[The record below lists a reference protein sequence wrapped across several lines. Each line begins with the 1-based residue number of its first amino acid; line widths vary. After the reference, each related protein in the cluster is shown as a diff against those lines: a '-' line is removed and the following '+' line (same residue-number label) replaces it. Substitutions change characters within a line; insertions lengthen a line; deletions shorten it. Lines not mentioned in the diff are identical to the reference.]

1 MTGQELAL
9 GSFNPGRAPIVKKRR
24 GSASFIRVMSG
35 AALLA
40 VPVWIVAT
48 QLHYTPDS
56 DLGYNLGIAGGTA
69 LLLTLIYPLSK
80 RLRFIHSWVP
90 LKHWFRAHMVCGI
103 LGPVLILLHSRF
115 ALESINGTLAF
126 CSMWMVFLSGVTGR
140 YLHTRIHR
148 SLTDKRASL
157 QALNR
162 QIGISAE
169 DVRSKFH
176 FAPRVNQR
184 LERFHSIVP
193 KQPKGPLRNLWRMLA
208 LPFRLRWTYA
218 RASKDLKRAI
228 KKRARKRAWPRAK
241 KRQRLSYGKK
251 MIRTYLEAVRS
262 VARIDGYERLF
273 SLWHFVHVPLL
284 FWLVITGVI
293 HVLAVHMY

>member
-1 MTGQELAL
+1 MTGQDLAL
-9 GSFNPGRAPIVKKRR
+9 DSFNRAPIRERR
-24 GSASFIRVMSG
+24 SGLASFIRVMSG
-35 AALLA
+35 GALLA
-40 VPVWIVAT
+40 VPIWIVAT
-48 QLHYTPDS
+48 RLHYTPDS

-90 LKHWFRAHMVCGI
+90 LKHWFRAHMVFGI

-126 CSMWMVFLSGVTGR
+126 CSMWIVFLSGVTGR

-148 SLTDKRASL
+148 SLTDKRALL

-162 QIGISAE
+162 QMGISAE

-176 FAPRVNQR
+176 CAPRVNQR
-184 LERFHSIVP
+184 LERFQSIIP
-193 KQPKGPLRNLWRMLA
+193 AQPKGPLRNLWRMLA
-208 LPFRLRWTYA
+208 LPVRMRWTYA
-218 RASKDLKRAI
+218 LASKDLKRAI
-228 KKRARKRAWPRAK
+228 KKRARKHAWPRAK

-251 MIRTYLEAVRS
+251 VIRTYLEAVRS

-284 FWLVITGVI
+284 FWLVTTGVI

>member
-1 MTGQELAL
+1 MRGQDLAL
-9 GSFNPGRAPIVKKRR
+9 GSLNPSPAPVRERK
-24 GSASFIRVMSG
+24 GATSFIWLLSG
-35 AALLA
+35 AAMVLTAAWL
-40 VPVWIVAT
+40 IAT
-48 QLHYTPDS
+48 QLHYGPDS
-56 DLGYNLGIAGGTA
+56 DLGYNLGLAGGIT
-69 LLLTLIYPLSK
+69 LLLTLLYPLSK
-80 RLRFIHSWVP
+80 RVRFMHSWIAM
-90 LKHWFRAHMVCGI
+90 KYWFRAHMTLGI
-103 LGPVLILLHSRF
+103 VGPVLILLHSRF

-148 SLTDKRASL
+148 SLTDKRALL

-176 FAPRVNQR
+176 FAPQVNQR
-184 LERFHSIVP
+184 LERFQSVIP
-193 KQPKGPLRNLWRMLA
+193 AQPKGPLHTLWRMLA

-228 KKRARKRAWPRAK
+228 RKQARIRAWSRAK
-241 KRQRLSYGKK
+241 GRQRLSYGKK

-273 SLWHFVHVPLL
+273 SVWHFVHVPLL

>member
-1 MTGQELAL
+1 L
-9 GSFNPGRAPIVKKRR
+9 GSFSRAPTRERR
-24 GSASFIRVMSG
+24 SAFASFIRLVLG

-40 VPVWIVAT
+40 VPAWIVTT
-48 QLHYTPDS
+48 QFPYTPDS
-56 DLGYNLGIAGGTA
+56 DLGYNLGLAGSIT

-80 RLRFIHSWVP
+80 RLRWG
-90 LKHWFRAHMVCGI
+90 FRPYVVLGI
-103 LGPVLILLHSRF
+103 LGPLLILLHSRF

-126 CSMWMVFLSGVTGR
+126 CSMWLVFLSGVTGR

-148 SLTDKRASL
+148 SLTDKRALL

-162 QIGISAE
+162 QIGISVE

-176 FAPRVNQR
+176 FAPRVSQR

-193 KQPKGPLRNLWRMLA
+193 EQPKGALRNLWRMLA

-228 KKRARKRAWPRAK
+228 KLRAHKRAWPRAK

>member
-1 MTGQELAL
+1 
-9 GSFNPGRAPIVKKRR
+9 
-24 GSASFIRVMSG
+24 MSG

-48 QLHYTPDS
+48 RLHYTPDS

-80 RLRFIHSWVP
+80 RLRFIHSWLP
-90 LKHWFRAHMVCGI
+90 LKHWFRAHMVFGI

-115 ALESINGTLAF
+115 GLESINGTLAF

-148 SLTDKRASL
+148 SLTNKRALL

-162 QIGISAE
+162 QIGVSAE

-176 FAPRVNQR
+176 FAPEVNQR

-193 KQPKGPLRNLWRMLA
+193 AQPKGLLRNLWRMLA

-228 KKRARKRAWPRAK
+228 KEQARKRAWSRAK
-241 KRQRLSYGKK
+241 GRQRLSYGRK

-284 FWLVITGVI
+284 FWLLITGVI

>member
-1 MTGQELAL
+1 ML
-9 GSFNPGRAPIVKKRR
+9 
-24 GSASFIRVMSG
+24 G
-35 AALLA
+35 AALVVL
-40 VPVWIVAT
+40 PVWIVAT
-48 QLHYTPDS
+48 RLHYTPDS
-56 DLGYNLGIAGGTA
+56 DLGYNLGLAGGIT

-90 LKHWFRAHMVCGI
+90 LKHWFRAHMVFGI

-140 YLHTRIHR
+140 YLHMRIHR
-148 SLTDKRASL
+148 SLTDKRALL

-162 QIGISAE
+162 QLGVSAE

-176 FAPRVNQR
+176 FAPQVHQR
-184 LERFHSIVP
+184 LGRFQSVLP
-193 KQPKGPLRNLWRMLA
+193 AQPKGALRNLWRMLA
-208 LPFRLRWTYA
+208 LPFRIRWTYA
-218 RASKDLKRAI
+218 QASKDLKRAI
-228 KKRARKRAWPRAK
+228 KKQARKRAWPWAK
-241 KRQRLSYGKK
+241 ARQRLSYGKK

-284 FWLVITGVI
+284 FWLVITGVL

>member
-1 MTGQELAL
+1 MTGQDLAL
-9 GSFNPGRAPIVKKRR
+9 GSFSGAPIPERR
-24 GSASFIRVMSG
+24 SRLVSFIRVISG

-40 VPVWIVAT
+40 VPVWIIVT
-48 QLHYTPDS
+48 RLRYTPDS
-56 DLGYNLGIAGGTA
+56 DLGYNLGLAGGIV

-80 RLRFIHSWVP
+80 RVRFMHSWMP
-90 LKHWFRAHMVCGI
+90 MKHWFRTHMVFGV

-148 SLTDKRASL
+148 SLTDKRALL
-157 QALNR
+157 QALKH
-162 QIGISAE
+162 QIGVNAE

-176 FAPRVNQR
+176 FAPQVNQR
-184 LERFHSIVP
+184 LERFQSIVP
-193 KQPKGPLRNLWRMLA
+193 TQPKGPLLNLWRMLA

-228 KKRARKRAWPRAK
+228 KKQARIRAWPRAK
-241 KRQRLSYGKK
+241 GRQRLSYGKK
-251 MIRTYLEAVRS
+251 MIRAYLEAVRS

-273 SLWHFVHVPLL
+273 SVWHFVHVPLL